1 MLGKPHTIPDPP
13 TILGPSGPEFAGFEN
28 ILKPA
33 SEYSRNARTRGS
45 DSGRNSQ
52 GKALFSGAGTWF
64 ALSRVVTV
72 RLAPGIAL
80 SCVLLVGCV
89 SQFESRNQSALS
101 AAEARVSPA
110 APMADEPAGRT
121 AVVSSEFEGSLS
133 GYLAFALQE
142 SPEVHAS
149 FEDWKAAT
157 AHIPQTR
164 RLPEPIVKYG
174 YFIKPIQTRTGPQ
187 QQKIGIAQA
196 FPWPTKLSAAADAA
210 ALAAESAGK
219 RFEAATLDVSSR
231 VSAAYWRLWQI
242 RRSRIVFEEQLVLV
256 DQLSSV
262 VRGQMIVGKATLAD
276 LGQVDLRVTRLSDQ
290 VATLAAEEEAAAAL
304 LVSVVGAPEHTPTP
318 TAVEPPAVA
327 PISED
332 DATLGKAVRENPA
345 IAALSLMA
353 EAKSEAER
361 SAAAERLPSFNLS
374 VDYTIVGSR
383 GAPDDPQ
390 DGDDALLAMVG
401 IAVPI
406 WFGVYGAKEDEARAQ
421 GRAFQARANAATNR
435 ALGALGVQLSTL
447 RDAERR
453 ISLFETTLIP
463 QADTVYLSVLG
474 AFQIGRSTIV
484 SSLMAQRDL
493 LDLQLGLIKA
503 QAGYAIAWA
512 RLEQLVGRPLKH
524 ASPSTQSTD
533 DGS

>member
-1 MLGKPHTIPDPP
+1 M
-13 TILGPSGPEFAGFEN
+13 
-28 ILKPA
+28 
-33 SEYSRNARTRGS
+33 
-45 DSGRNSQ
+45 
-52 GKALFSGAGTWF
+52 
-64 ALSRVVTV
+64 TV

>member
-1 MLGKPHTIPDPP
+1 M
-13 TILGPSGPEFAGFEN
+13 
-28 ILKPA
+28 
-33 SEYSRNARTRGS
+33 
-45 DSGRNSQ
+45 
-52 GKALFSGAGTWF
+52 
-64 ALSRVVTV
+64 TV
-72 RLAPGIAL
+72 PLAPSIAL
-80 SCVLLVGCV
+80 ACALLASCA
-89 SQFESRNQSALS
+89 SQFESRNQRALS
-101 AAEARVSPA
+101 AAEAHVAPA
-110 APMADEPAGRT
+110 AATTDGSGRPA
-121 AVVSSEFEGSLS
+121 AEVSSEFEGSLS

-142 SPEVHAS
+142 SPDVHAALQ
-149 FEDWKAAT
+149 DWKAAT

-164 RLPEPIVKYG
+164 RLPDPIVKYG

-242 RRSRIVFEEQLVLV
+242 RRSRIVFEEQLTLV
-256 DQLSSV
+256 AQLSSV
-262 VRGQMIVGKATLAD
+262 VRGQMTVGKATLAD
-276 LGQVDLRVTRLSDQ
+276 LGQVDLRVTRLSDRI
-290 VATLAAEEEAAAAL
+290 ATLAAEEESAAAL
-304 LVSVVGAPEHTPTP
+304 LVAAVGAPEHTATP
-318 TAVEPPAVA
+318 TAVDPPAVT

-332 DATLGKAVRENPA
+332 DAALGKAVRENPA

-353 EAKSEAER
+353 EAKGEAER

-374 VDYTIVGSR
+374 VDYTIVGSK

-421 GRAFQARANAATNR
+421 GRAFQARANAAKNR

-503 QAGYAIAWA
+503 QAGYAVAWA

-524 ASPSTQSTD
+524 APPPIPSAD